1 MWMERRLG
9 GGWRLLRLWW
19 SSVARKWG
27 IETDGGKY
35 NRIKLTMR
43 FLLLALLVSFASGQ
57 TVNFM
62 DEGMK
67 ALDAQKYD
75 AAVELFTK
83 AIAADPQD
91 YAAHFELGLAYS
103 LQNKDAEA
111 IGEYTRTLELKPGL
125 YEGELNL
132 GLSLVRTRKAGDAIA
147 HLRAAAEQKTDQF
160 RPVFYLG
167 EALLE
172 TQRFQEAE
180 LAYAKALALDA
191 TSAAAEAGLG
201 RTLAREGRLQDAE
214 PHYRKAAALDSSRND
229 ILDLA
234 ARYEAAQKPAEAIA
248 LYREFPENPGAQ
260 ERMGALLLA
269 SGKPEEAIAPLEFAV
284 AKSPTAANQLALAQA
299 YAGTK
304 QPAKAEPMAARAV
317 AAAPNDTELRMYY
330 GRLLRDQRKFTLA
343 APQFQAVAQAKP
355 DNVAA
360 WTELAGVLVLMELYP
375 QALTA
380 LDHVHELHAETAGHF
395 FLRGMVLDR
404 LHLLKEAVANYNQFL
419 ALSQGKNPDQ
429 EFQARQR
436 AKTLE
441 HEIRK

>member
-1 MWMERRLG
+1 
-9 GGWRLLRLWW
+9 
-19 SSVARKWG
+19 
-27 IETDGGKY
+27 
-35 NRIKLTMR
+35 MR
-43 FLLLALLVSFASGQ
+43 FLFLALLVSFASGQ

-67 ALDAQKYD
+67 ALDGQRYD
-75 AAVELFTK
+75 AAVEWFTK

-91 YAAHFELGLAYS
+91 YAAHFELGLTFS

-111 IGEYTRTLELKPGL
+111 IAEYTRTLELKPGL

-147 HLRAAAEQKTDQF
+147 HLRAASEQKTDQF

-180 LAYAKALALDA
+180 AAYTKALALDA
-191 TSAAAEAGLG
+191 TSAVAEAGLG

-214 PHYRKAAALDSSRND
+214 PHYRKAAALDSSQKD
-229 ILDLA
+229 VLLDLA
-234 ARYEAAQKPAEAIA
+234 AQYELRLKSAEAIA
-248 LYREFPENPGAQ
+248 LYVEFPDNPGAQ
-260 ERMGALLLA
+260 ERLGALLLSSA
-269 SGKPEEAIAPLEFAV
+269 KPEEAIGPLEFAV

-299 YAGTK
+299 YAAAK

-317 AAAPNDTELRMYY
+317 AAAPNDIELRMFY

-404 LHLLKEAVANYNQFL
+404 LHLFKDAVANYNQFL

-436 AKTLE
+436 VKTLE
-441 HEIRK
+441 HEVKK

>member
-1 MWMERRLG
+1 
-9 GGWRLLRLWW
+9 
-19 SSVARKWG
+19 
-27 IETDGGKY
+27 
-35 NRIKLTMR
+35 MR

-62 DEGMK
+62 DEGTK

-91 YAAHFELGLAYS
+91 YAAHFELGLAFS

-125 YEGELNL
+125 YEAELNL

-172 TQRFQEAE
+172 TQRLQEAE
-180 LAYAKALALDA
+180 TAYTKALALDA
-191 TSAAAEAGLG
+191 TSAVAEAGLG

-214 PHYRKAAALDSSRND
+214 PHYRKAAALDSSRKD
-229 ILDLA
+229 ELLDLA
-234 ARYEAAQKPAEAIA
+234 AHYESAQKPAEAIA
-248 LYREFPENPGAQ
+248 LYAEFPENPGAQ
-260 ERMGALLLA
+260 ERLGALLLS

-299 YAGTK
+299 YAAAK

-317 AAAPNDTELRMYY
+317 AAAPNDTELRMFY

-404 LHLLKEAVANYNQFL
+404 LHLFKDAVANYNQFL